1 VDNVIRFPGVTRL
14 DMDPDTVLQEA
25 VGKLSGVVITG
36 HTHDGHEYFASSW
49 ADGGDALWA
58 LERCKMVLLSSV
70 DDLAGDE

>member
-1 VDNVIRFPGVTRL
+1 
-14 DMDPDTVLQEA
+14 
-25 VGKLSGVVITG
+25 VITG